1 MEKFKSQINLIEIEI
16 DKYINSLGDNSIYD
30 SVKYF
35 LKLPSKRVR
44 PLFTLLTNALYNN
57 NHSFAIPAALSNE
70 MFHNFTL
77 LHDDI
82 MDSSKKRRG
91 FDTVHEKWNVN
102 QAILSGDSILIMATK
117 FLDFYESKIQKDL
130 LKLFN
135 STALEVC
142 EGQQLDMEFENKIN
156 IDFDDYID
164 MITKKTSVLI
174 ASSIKMGGIIN
185 ELDKDELNRL
195 YDIGLNLGIAFQI
208 QDDYLDLFGD
218 EKIIGKKVGL
228 DVINNKKTAL
238 HHLFVNQASKTEL
251 SKYQDYMLL
260 KNHDEKVRKI
270 KSLFSDNN
278 TDKSLKNLVE
288 DYSNK
293 ADSIIQ
299 KLTPEFDQRP
309 NLILLSDFLL
319 KSDIQQIVDNLKDVS
334 HKFSGKTVLLTGG
347 RGFLGRYFM
356 EIFNELNETVL
367 EDKVADQIA
376 KQMNVCTQQP
386 ESLTNHLG
394 QLP

>member
-57 NHSFAIPAALSNE
+57 NHSFAVPAALSNE

-102 QAILSGDSILIMATK
+102 QAILSGDSMLIMATK
-117 FLDFYESKIQKDL
+117 FLDFYDSKIQKDL

-135 STALEVC
+135 STALEIC
-142 EGQQLDMEFENKIN
+142 EGQQLDIEFENKSD

-185 ELDKDELNRL
+185 ELDKDELNCL

-238 HHLFVNQASKTEL
+238 HHLFVNKASKTEL
-251 SKYQDYMLL
+251 SKYQDYVLL
-260 KNHDEKVRKI
+260 KNHHEKVEKI
-270 KSLFSDNN
+270 RSLFSDNN

-299 KLTPEFDQRP
+299 NLNPEFDKRP
-309 NLILLSDFLL
+309 NLILLSEFLL
-319 KSDIQQIVDNLKDVS
+319 KRN
-334 HKFSGKTVLLTGG
+334 
-347 RGFLGRYFM
+347 Y
-356 EIFNELNETVL
+356 
-367 EDKVADQIA
+367 
-376 KQMNVCTQQP
+376 
-386 ESLTNHLG
+386 
-394 QLP
+394 

>member
-57 NHSFAIPAALSNE
+57 DHSFAIPAALSNE

-102 QAILSGDSILIMATK
+102 QAILSGDSMLIMATK
-117 FLDFYESKIQKDL
+117 FLDFYDSKIQKDL

-142 EGQQLDMEFENKIN
+142 EGQQLDIEFENKSD

-185 ELDKDELNRL
+185 ELDKDELNCL
-195 YDIGLNLGIAFQI
+195 YDIGLKLGIAFQI

-238 HHLFVNQASKTEL
+238 HHLFVNKASKTEL

-260 KNHDEKVRKI
+260 KNHDEKVKKI

-293 ADSIIQ
+293 ADSIVQ
-299 KLTPEFDQRP
+299 NLNPEFDKRP
-309 NLILLSDFLL
+309 NLILLSEFLL
-319 KSDIQQIVDNLKDVS
+319 KRN
-334 HKFSGKTVLLTGG
+334 
-347 RGFLGRYFM
+347 Y
-356 EIFNELNETVL
+356 
-367 EDKVADQIA
+367 
-376 KQMNVCTQQP
+376 
-386 ESLTNHLG
+386 
-394 QLP
+394 

>member
-1 MEKFKSQINLIEIEI
+1 MEKFKSQINLIENEI

-57 NHSFAIPAALSNE
+57 DHSFAIPAALSNE

-102 QAILSGDSILIMATK
+102 QAILSGDSMLIMATK
-117 FLDFYESKIQKDL
+117 FLDFYDSKIQKDL

-142 EGQQLDMEFENKIN
+142 EGQQLDIEFENKSD

-185 ELDKDELNRL
+185 ELDKDELNCL
-195 YDIGLNLGIAFQI
+195 YDIGLKLGIAFQI

-238 HHLFVNQASKTEL
+238 HHLFVNQAPKTEL

-260 KNHDEKVRKI
+260 KNHDEKVKKI

-309 NLILLSDFLL
+309 NLILLSEFLL
-319 KSDIQQIVDNLKDVS
+319 KRN
-334 HKFSGKTVLLTGG
+334 
-347 RGFLGRYFM
+347 Y
-356 EIFNELNETVL
+356 
-367 EDKVADQIA
+367 
-376 KQMNVCTQQP
+376 
-386 ESLTNHLG
+386 
-394 QLP
+394 

>member
-102 QAILSGDSILIMATK
+102 QAILSGDSMLIMATK
-117 FLDFYESKIQKDL
+117 FLDFYDSKIQKDL

-142 EGQQLDMEFENKIN
+142 EGQQLDIEFENKSD

-185 ELDKDELNRL
+185 KLDKDELNCL
-195 YDIGLNLGIAFQI
+195 YDIGLKLGIAFQI

-260 KNHDEKVRKI
+260 KNHDEKVEKI

-299 KLTPEFDQRP
+299 KLTPEFDQRL
-309 NLILLSDFLL
+309 NFILLSEFLL
-319 KSDIQQIVDNLKDVS
+319 KRN
-334 HKFSGKTVLLTGG
+334 
-347 RGFLGRYFM
+347 Y
-356 EIFNELNETVL
+356 
-367 EDKVADQIA
+367 
-376 KQMNVCTQQP
+376 
-386 ESLTNHLG
+386 
-394 QLP
+394 

>member
-1 MEKFKSQINLIEIEI
+1 MEKFKSKINLIEIEI
-16 DKYINSLGDNSIYD
+16 DKYINSLGDNSIYN

-44 PLFTLLTNALYNN
+44 PLFTLLANALYNN

-102 QAILSGDSILIMATK
+102 QAILSGDSMLIMATK
-117 FLDFYESKIQKDL
+117 FLDFYDSKIQKDL

-142 EGQQLDMEFENKIN
+142 EGQQLDIEFENKTD
-156 IDFDDYID
+156 IDFDDYVD

-174 ASSIKMGGIIN
+174 ASSIEMGGIIN
-185 ELDKDELNRL
+185 KIDKAELNRL

-208 QDDYLDLFGD
+208 QDDYLDLFGN
-218 EKIIGKKVGL
+218 EKIIGKKVGQ
-228 DVINNKKTAL
+228 DVVNNKKTAL
-238 HHLFVNQASKTEL
+238 HHLFVNKASKTEL
-251 SKYQDYMLL
+251 SKYQDYVLL
-260 KNHDEKVRKI
+260 KNHDEKVEKI

-278 TDKSLKNLVE
+278 TDKSLKILVE

-293 ADSIIQ
+293 ADSII
-299 KLTPEFDQRP
+299 KNLNPEFDKRP
-309 NLILLSDFLL
+309 NLILLSEFLL
-319 KSDIQQIVDNLKDVS
+319 KRN
-334 HKFSGKTVLLTGG
+334 
-347 RGFLGRYFM
+347 Y
-356 EIFNELNETVL
+356 
-367 EDKVADQIA
+367 
-376 KQMNVCTQQP
+376 
-386 ESLTNHLG
+386 
-394 QLP
+394 

>member
-57 NHSFAIPAALSNE
+57 DHSFAIPAALSNE

-102 QAILSGDSILIMATK
+102 QAILSGDSMLIMATK
-117 FLDFYESKIQKDL
+117 FLDFYDSKIQKDL

-142 EGQQLDMEFENKIN
+142 EGQQLDIEFENKSD

-185 ELDKDELNRL
+185 ELDKDELNCL
-195 YDIGLNLGIAFQI
+195 YDIGLKLGIAFQI

-238 HHLFVNQASKTEL
+238 HHLFVNQAPKTEL

-260 KNHDEKVRKI
+260 KNHDEKVKKI

-309 NLILLSDFLL
+309 NLILLSEFLL
-319 KSDIQQIVDNLKDVS
+319 KRN
-334 HKFSGKTVLLTGG
+334 
-347 RGFLGRYFM
+347 Y
-356 EIFNELNETVL
+356 
-367 EDKVADQIA
+367 
-376 KQMNVCTQQP
+376 
-386 ESLTNHLG
+386 
-394 QLP
+394 

>member
-57 NHSFAIPAALSNE
+57 DHSFAIPAALSNE

-102 QAILSGDSILIMATK
+102 QAILSGDSMLIMATK
-117 FLDFYESKIQKDL
+117 FLDFYDSKIQKDL

-142 EGQQLDMEFENKIN
+142 EGQQLDIEFENKSD

-185 ELDKDELNRL
+185 ELDKDELNCL

-238 HHLFVNQASKTEL
+238 HHLFVNQAPKTEL

-260 KNHDEKVRKI
+260 KNHDEKVKKI

-309 NLILLSDFLL
+309 NLILLSEFLL
-319 KSDIQQIVDNLKDVS
+319 KRN
-334 HKFSGKTVLLTGG
+334 
-347 RGFLGRYFM
+347 Y
-356 EIFNELNETVL
+356 
-367 EDKVADQIA
+367 
-376 KQMNVCTQQP
+376 
-386 ESLTNHLG
+386 
-394 QLP
+394 

>member
-102 QAILSGDSILIMATK
+102 QAILSGDSMLIMATK

-142 EGQQLDMEFENKIN
+142 EGQQLDMEFENKID

-185 ELDKDELNRL
+185 ELDKDELNCL

-238 HHLFVNQASKTEL
+238 HHLFVNKASKTEL

-260 KNHDEKVRKI
+260 KNNYEKVEKI
-270 KSLFSDNN
+270 KSLLSKNN

-309 NLILLSDFLL
+309 NLILLSEFLL
-319 KSDIQQIVDNLKDVS
+319 KRN
-334 HKFSGKTVLLTGG
+334 
-347 RGFLGRYFM
+347 Y
-356 EIFNELNETVL
+356 
-367 EDKVADQIA
+367 
-376 KQMNVCTQQP
+376 
-386 ESLTNHLG
+386 
-394 QLP
+394 

>member
-16 DKYINSLGDNSIYD
+16 NKYINSLGGNSIYD

-102 QAILSGDSILIMATK
+102 QAILSGDSMLIMATK

-185 ELDKDELNRL
+185 ELDKDELNCL

-218 EKIIGKKVGL
+218 EKMIGKKVGL

-260 KNHDEKVRKI
+260 KNHDEKVKKI
-270 KSLFSDNN
+270 KSLFSNNN

-319 KSDIQQIVDNLKDVS
+319 KRN
-334 HKFSGKTVLLTGG
+334 
-347 RGFLGRYFM
+347 Y
-356 EIFNELNETVL
+356 
-367 EDKVADQIA
+367 
-376 KQMNVCTQQP
+376 
-386 ESLTNHLG
+386 
-394 QLP
+394 

>member
-142 EGQQLDMEFENKIN
+142 EGQQLDIEFENKSD

-185 ELDKDELNRL
+185 KLDKDELNCL
-195 YDIGLNLGIAFQI
+195 YDIGLKLGIAFQI

-238 HHLFVNQASKTEL
+238 HHLFVNQAPKTEL

-260 KNHDEKVRKI
+260 KNHDEKVKKI

-299 KLTPEFDQRP
+299 KLTPC
-309 NLILLSDFLL
+309 LLYTSPSPRD
-319 KSDIQQIVDNLKDVS
+319 
-334 HKFSGKTVLLTGG
+334 
-347 RGFLGRYFM
+347 RG
-356 EIFNELNETVL
+356 
-367 EDKVADQIA
+367 
-376 KQMNVCTQQP
+376 
-386 ESLTNHLG
+386 
-394 QLP
+394 

>member
-142 EGQQLDMEFENKIN
+142 EGQQLDMEFENKID

-185 ELDKDELNRL
+185 ELDKDELNCL

-238 HHLFVNQASKTEL
+238 HHLFVNKASKTEL

-260 KNHDEKVRKI
+260 KNHDEKVKKI

-309 NLILLSDFLL
+309 NLILLSEFLL
-319 KSDIQQIVDNLKDVS
+319 KRN
-334 HKFSGKTVLLTGG
+334 
-347 RGFLGRYFM
+347 Y
-356 EIFNELNETVL
+356 
-367 EDKVADQIA
+367 
-376 KQMNVCTQQP
+376 
-386 ESLTNHLG
+386 
-394 QLP
+394 

>member
-117 FLDFYESKIQKDL
+117 FLDFYDSKIQKDL

-185 ELDKDELNRL
+185 ELDKDELNCL

-238 HHLFVNQASKTEL
+238 HHLFVNKASKTEL

-260 KNHDEKVRKI
+260 KNHDEKVKKI
-270 KSLFSDNN
+270 KSLFSNNN

-299 KLTPEFDQRP
+299 KLTPEFDQRL
-309 NLILLSDFLL
+309 NFILLSEFLL
-319 KSDIQQIVDNLKDVS
+319 KRN
-334 HKFSGKTVLLTGG
+334 
-347 RGFLGRYFM
+347 Y
-356 EIFNELNETVL
+356 
-367 EDKVADQIA
+367 
-376 KQMNVCTQQP
+376 
-386 ESLTNHLG
+386 
-394 QLP
+394 

>member
-1 MEKFKSQINLIEIEI
+1 MIKFKSQIELIENEI
-16 DKYINSLGDNSIYD
+16 DKYINSLKENSLYD

-44 PLFTLLTNALYNN
+44 PLFTLLANSVYNSD
-57 NHSFAIPAALSNE
+57 HSFAIPAALSNE

-91 FDTVHEKWNVN
+91 YETVHEKWNVN
-102 QAILSGDSILIMATK
+102 QAILSGDSMLIMAIE
-117 FLDFYESKIQKDL
+117 FLDFYDSKIQKDL

-142 EGQQLDMEFENKIN
+142 EGQQLDIEFENKSD

-185 ELDKDELNRL
+185 ELDKDELNCL
-195 YDIGLNLGIAFQI
+195 YDIGLKLGIAFQI

-238 HHLFVNQASKTEL
+238 HHLFVNKASKTEL

-260 KNHDEKVRKI
+260 KNHDEKVKKI

-309 NLILLSDFLL
+309 NFILLSEFLL
-319 KSDIQQIVDNLKDVS
+319 KRN
-334 HKFSGKTVLLTGG
+334 
-347 RGFLGRYFM
+347 Y
-356 EIFNELNETVL
+356 
-367 EDKVADQIA
+367 
-376 KQMNVCTQQP
+376 
-386 ESLTNHLG
+386 
-394 QLP
+394 

>member
-102 QAILSGDSILIMATK
+102 QAILSGDSMLIMATK
-117 FLDFYESKIQKDL
+117 FLDFYDSKIQKDL

-142 EGQQLDMEFENKIN
+142 EGQQLDMEFENKID

-164 MITKKTSVLI
+164 MISKKTSVLI

-185 ELDKDELNRL
+185 ELDKDELNCL

-218 EKIIGKKVGL
+218 EKIIGKKVGQ
-228 DVINNKKTAL
+228 DVVNNKKTAL
-238 HHLFVNQASKTEL
+238 HHLFVNTASEAQL
-251 SKYQDYMLL
+251 SKYYDYI
-260 KNHDEKVRKI
+260 NINSDDEKIEKI
-270 KSLFSDNN
+270 KSLFIGSDVE
-278 TDKSLKNLVE
+278 KSLKKLVQE
-288 DYSNK
+288 YSNNATSAIESLNPK
-293 ADSIIQ
+293 FSKTSD
-299 KLTPEFDQRP
+299 
-309 NLILLSDFLL
+309 LILLSEFLL
-319 KSDIQQIVDNLKDVS
+319 KRN
-334 HKFSGKTVLLTGG
+334 
-347 RGFLGRYFM
+347 Y
-356 EIFNELNETVL
+356 
-367 EDKVADQIA
+367 
-376 KQMNVCTQQP
+376 
-386 ESLTNHLG
+386 
-394 QLP
+394 

>member
-57 NHSFAIPAALSNE
+57 DHSFAIPAALSNE

-102 QAILSGDSILIMATK
+102 QAILSGDSMLIMATK
-117 FLDFYESKIQKDL
+117 FLDFYDSEIQKDL
-130 LKLFN
+130 SKLFN

-185 ELDKDELNRL
+185 ELDQDELNCL

-238 HHLFVNQASKTEL
+238 HHLFVNKASKTEL

-260 KNHDEKVRKI
+260 KNNDEKVEKI
-270 KSLFSDNN
+270 KSLLSKNN

-309 NLILLSDFLL
+309 NLILLSEFLL
-319 KSDIQQIVDNLKDVS
+319 KRN
-334 HKFSGKTVLLTGG
+334 
-347 RGFLGRYFM
+347 Y
-356 EIFNELNETVL
+356 
-367 EDKVADQIA
+367 
-376 KQMNVCTQQP
+376 
-386 ESLTNHLG
+386 
-394 QLP
+394 

>member
-57 NHSFAIPAALSNE
+57 DHSFAIPAALSNE

-102 QAILSGDSILIMATK
+102 QAILSGDSMLIMATK
-117 FLDFYESKIQKDL
+117 FLDFYDSKIQKDL

-142 EGQQLDMEFENKIN
+142 EGQQLDMEFENRID

-164 MITKKTSVLI
+164 MITKK
-174 ASSIKMGGIIN
+174 
-185 ELDKDELNRL
+185 
-195 YDIGLNLGIAFQI
+195 
-208 QDDYLDLFGD
+208 
-218 EKIIGKKVGL
+218 
-228 DVINNKKTAL
+228 
-238 HHLFVNQASKTEL
+238 H
-251 SKYQDYMLL
+251 
-260 KNHDEKVRKI
+260 
-270 KSLFSDNN
+270 
-278 TDKSLKNLVE
+278 
-288 DYSNK
+288 
-293 ADSIIQ
+293 
-299 KLTPEFDQRP
+299 P
-309 NLILLSDFLL
+309 
-319 KSDIQQIVDNLKDVS
+319 
-334 HKFSGKTVLLTGG
+334 
-347 RGFLGRYFM
+347 
-356 EIFNELNETVL
+356 
-367 EDKVADQIA
+367 
-376 KQMNVCTQQP
+376 C
-386 ESLTNHLG
+386 
-394 QLP
+394 

>member
-91 FDTVHEKWNVN
+91 FDTVHEKWSVN
-102 QAILSGDSILIMATK
+102 QAILSGDSMLIMATK
-117 FLDFYESKIQKDL
+117 FLDFYDSKIQKDL

-174 ASSIKMGGIIN
+174 ASSVKMGGIIN
-185 ELDKDELNRL
+185 ELDKDELNCL

-238 HHLFVNQASKTEL
+238 HHLFVNKASKTEL

-260 KNHDEKVRKI
+260 KNNDEKVEKI
-270 KSLFSDNN
+270 KSLLSKNN
-278 TDKSLKNLVE
+278 TD
-288 DYSNK
+288 
-293 ADSIIQ
+293 
-299 KLTPEFDQRP
+299 T
-309 NLILLSDFLL
+309 
-319 KSDIQQIVDNLKDVS
+319 VS
-334 HKFSGKTVLLTGG
+334 YTHL
-347 RGFLGRYFM
+347 RAH
-356 EIFNELNETVL
+356 ET
-367 EDKVADQIA
+367 
-376 KQMNVCTQQP
+376 
-386 ESLTNHLG
+386 
-394 QLP
+394 

>member
-57 NHSFAIPAALSNE
+57 NHSFAVPAALSNE

-102 QAILSGDSILIMATK
+102 QAILSGDSMLIMATK
-117 FLDFYESKIQKDL
+117 FLDFYDSKIQKDL

-142 EGQQLDMEFENKIN
+142 EGQQLDIEFENKSD

-185 ELDKDELNRL
+185 ELDKDELNCL
-195 YDIGLNLGIAFQI
+195 YDIGLKLGIAFQI

-218 EKIIGKKVGL
+218 EKIIGKKVGQ
-228 DVINNKKTAL
+228 DVVNNKKTAL
-238 HHLFVNQASKTEL
+238 HHLFVNTASEAQL
-251 SKYQDYMLL
+251 SKYYDYI
-260 KNHDEKVRKI
+260 NINSDDEKIEKI
-270 KSLFSDNN
+270 KSLFIGSDVE
-278 TDKSLKNLVE
+278 KSLKKLVQE
-288 DYSNK
+288 YSNNATSAIESLNPK
-293 ADSIIQ
+293 FSKTSD
-299 KLTPEFDQRP
+299 
-309 NLILLSDFLL
+309 LILLSEFLL
-319 KSDIQQIVDNLKDVS
+319 KRN
-334 HKFSGKTVLLTGG
+334 
-347 RGFLGRYFM
+347 Y
-356 EIFNELNETVL
+356 
-367 EDKVADQIA
+367 
-376 KQMNVCTQQP
+376 
-386 ESLTNHLG
+386 
-394 QLP
+394 